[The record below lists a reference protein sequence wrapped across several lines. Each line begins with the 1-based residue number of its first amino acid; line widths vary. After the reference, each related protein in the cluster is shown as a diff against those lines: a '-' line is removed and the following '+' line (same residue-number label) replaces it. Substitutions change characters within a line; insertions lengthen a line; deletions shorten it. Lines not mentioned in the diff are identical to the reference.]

1 MQGPRKI
8 ELTVSH
14 LGAFV
19 NLDRLLLLCIECQR
33 DDVCAT
39 PSAMSS
45 KRGRW
50 QASFASFTKAI
61 TLLRIAGV
69 VSSYA
74 VSVMVLGV
82 GTEIV

>member
-1 MQGPRKI
+1 
-8 ELTVSH
+8 
-14 LGAFV
+14 
-19 NLDRLLLLCIECQR
+19 
-33 DDVCAT
+33 
-39 PSAMSS
+39 MSS